1 MLSPGIGQRRVPA
14 GKLRPAVN
22 GFAQLAPLN
31 DLARLLVL
39 RMEAHHQPDA
49 QLPMLVGGQRHQG
62 LCLRNVEAEG
72 LFAEH
77 VLPGLQT
84 LTNVPRMSVHRS
96 GNIDGIEFRRQK
108 FVRACKC
115 RHAESLCHFLVRF
128 YVSVEHTHQLRVRGG
143 NNPLRNGSPAG
154 DSA

>member
-1 MLSPGIGQRRVPA
+1 
-14 GKLRPAVN
+14 
-22 GFAQLAPLN
+22 
-31 DLARLLVL
+31 
-39 RMEAHHQPDA
+39 MEAHHQPDA
-49 QLPMLVGGQRHQG
+49 QLSMLVGGQRHQG
-62 LCLRNVEAEG
+62 LCLRNAEAEG

-84 LTNVPRMSVHRS
+84 LTNVPRMRVHRS

-115 RHAESLCHFLVRF
+115 RHAKSPGHFLVGF
-128 YVSVEHTHQLRVRGG
+128 HVSVEHAHQLRVRGG
-143 NNPLRNGSPAG
+143 NNPLGNSSPAR